1 MLGPGGARPAD
12 GIPAGDPAAYCV
24 TDRLDVL
31 GRPAWGTRPPPWAPG
46 RREEVGDMPRDDAGR
61 PPAGQR
67 LALLSKIDI
76 LAGLS
81 EAEMNRIVEA
91 APARTFA
98 AGELLYRPHRPVEA
112 LFLLK
117 RGRVRVFRVSADG
130 RALTT
135 AIVEPGTMFGEMALL
150 GQQMHDNYAEALD
163 EAFTCVMNGADVH
176 RLLLSDPRVAAR
188 IVEILGRRLV
198 AMERRLSEAVF
209 FSVPQ
214 RVAATLCTLI
224 GDQAA
229 AAPDGPVQIS
239 LTHGQIAALAATSR
253 ETTTKALGEL
263 AGQGVL
269 RLGRGHVTVLDPRR
283 LAARAGTP

>member
-1 MLGPGGARPAD
+1 MRRAGTSRPSAD
-12 GIPAGDPAAYCV
+12 
-24 TDRLDVL
+24 
-31 GRPAWGTRPPPWAPG
+31 
-46 RREEVGDMPRDDAGR
+46 
-61 PPAGQR
+61 QR

-76 LAGLS
+76 LADLS
-81 EAEMNRIVEA
+81 EAEMDRIVEA

-98 AGELLYRPHRPVEA
+98 AGELLYSPHRPVEA
-112 LFLLK
+112 AFLLK

-163 EAFTCVMNGADVH
+163 EAFTCVMNAADVH
-176 RLLLSDPRVAAR
+176 RLLLSDARVAAR

-198 AMERRLSEAVF
+198 AMERRLSEVVF

-214 RVAATLCTLI
+214 RVAATLCALI
-224 GDQAA
+224 GDQAKL
-229 AAPDGPVQIS
+229 APGAPVQIP
-239 LTHGQIAALAATSR
+239 LTHGQIAALAGTSR

-263 AGQGVL
+263 AGHGSL
-269 RLGRGHVTVLDPRR
+269 RLGRGRITVVDPQR
-283 LAARAGTP
+283 LAARADCP

>member
-1 MLGPGGARPAD
+1 
-12 GIPAGDPAAYCV
+12 
-24 TDRLDVL
+24 
-31 GRPAWGTRPPPWAPG
+31 
-46 RREEVGDMPRDDAGR
+46 MPRDEAGR
-61 PPAGQR
+61 PSADRR

-76 LAGLS
+76 LADLS
-81 EAEMNRIVEA
+81 EAEMDRIVEA

-98 AGELLYRPHRPVEA
+98 AGELLYSPHRPVEA

-163 EAFTCVMNGADVH
+163 EAFTCVMSGADVR
-176 RLLLSDPRVAAR
+176 RLLLSDPRIAAR

-198 AMERRLSEAVF
+198 AMERRLSEAMF

-214 RVAATLCTLI
+214 RVAATLCTLL
-224 GDQAA
+224 GDQATA
-229 AAPDGPVQIS
+229 AWDAPVQVS
-239 LTHGQIAALAATSR
+239 LTHAQIAALAGASR

-283 LAARAGTP
+283 LTEQAGTL